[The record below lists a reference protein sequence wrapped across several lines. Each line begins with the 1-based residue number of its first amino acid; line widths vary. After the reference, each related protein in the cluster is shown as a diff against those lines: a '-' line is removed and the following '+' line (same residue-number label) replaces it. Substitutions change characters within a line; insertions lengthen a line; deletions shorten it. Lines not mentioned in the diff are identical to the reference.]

1 MVVSSSRLARWCWCS
16 NTAKKKEKERR
27 RRPFFSSRGKHQR
40 RRDDDGHGN
49 IVSLRRGEFKG
60 REDPPP
66 WDTRWSF
73 ESHLLNLRGTTT
85 ERDDDDDKTEKD
97 DARIDIKAKVE
108 TSGPHS
114 YFVNADVTG
123 HVRCR
128 CVSCGETFRHPIES
142 GFTVFLDERATTFG
156 DVSGDVEIVPF
167 PRSTEHIDLTSVA
180 RSWIEMNLKEEFVC
194 EDCESEDD
202 AAETWRLEY
211 DDGEVTTETK
221 RFLQQQQQH

>member
-16 NTAKKKEKERR
+16 NTNAKNEKEKERR

-40 RRDDDGHGN
+40 RRDDDGRGN

-66 WDTRWSF
+66 WDARWSF

-85 ERDDDDDKTEKD
+85 TEKD
-97 DARIDIKAKVE
+97 DDESRIDIKAKVE

-128 CVSCGETFRHPIES
+128 CVSCEETFRHPIES

-221 RFLQQQQQH
+221 RFLQQQQQQQQRV

>member
-1 MVVSSSRLARWCWCS
+1 MVSSPRLARCCWCWCS
-16 NTAKKKEKERR
+16 KKEEECGVVKGTRR
-27 RRPFFSSRGKHQR
+27 RFFYSRGKHQR
-40 RRDDDGHGN
+40 RRDDDGNSN
-49 IVSLRRGEFKG
+49 IVSLRRGEFKH

-85 ERDDDDDKTEKD
+85 EKDD

-128 CVSCGETFRHPIES
+128 CVSCGETFRHPIKS
-142 GFTVFLDERATTFG
+142 GFTVFLDERATAFG
-156 DVSGDVEIVPF
+156 DVSGEVEIVPF

-194 EDCESEDD
+194 EDCDSEDD

-211 DDGEVTTETK
+211 DDGEVKTETK

>member
-1 MVVSSSRLARWCWCS
+1 MVSSSRLARCCWCWCS
-16 NTAKKKEKERR
+16 KAPPPSNKEKERGGR
-27 RRPFFSSRGKHQR
+27 FYARGKHQR
-40 RRDDDGHGN
+40 RRDDDGNSN
-49 IVSLRRGEFKG
+49 IVSLRRGEFKH

-66 WDTRWSF
+66 WETRWSV
-73 ESHLLNLRGTTT
+73 ESHLLNLRGTT
-85 ERDDDDDKTEKD
+85 EREDDTEKED
-97 DARIDIKAKVE
+97 ERIDIKAKVE

-128 CVSCGETFRHPIES
+128 CVSCAQTFRYPIKS
-142 GFTVFLDERATTFG
+142 GFTVFLDEQATAFG

-167 PRSTEHIDLTSVA
+167 PRSTEYIDLTSVA

-202 AAETWRLEY
+202 AAETWSLEY
-211 DDGEVTTETK
+211 DDGEVKTDK
-221 RFLQQQQQH
+221 RFLH